1 MCRSRSQSPSALRVL
16 AGTLGVGLLAYL
28 VFRVGPGML
37 LRQAL
42 KIGWGM
48 LLIITLA
55 GTSHLIK
62 TCAWRL
68 TFRREFRSSVSLWR
82 AFRLR
87 LISEAVGQFGLAGQV
102 LGEGV
107 RVSLLGRSVPVA
119 MGVSSATI
127 DRGLYTISAAVV
139 GMAGLIGAALLFPLS
154 HIWRVLTLAFAGG
167 MFVFVLILVVA
178 VWRHW
183 PVLSAAVRG
192 LRGVPRLRNRLQSA
206 EQTMYDAEQELFSF
220 HHEAPSAFW
229 KSFALN
235 ITSQVVAVL
244 EVYLILMFLG
254 SRITFASAFV
264 FEGFTKLVNA
274 IGGLVPGNIGTYEG
288 GSMLI
293 AKLFRVSSASGLSL
307 GFCRRVRAL
316 FWASMGALCL
326 LTMSR
331 KDHSDPN
338 PELAS
343 AEGSC

>member
-1 MCRSRSQSPSALRVL
+1 MSKRRPQSPSALRVL

-48 LLIITLA
+48 LLIITL
-55 GTSHLIK
+55 GGISHLVK
-62 TCAWRL
+62 TCAWQL
-68 TFRREFRSSVSLWR
+68 TFRQEFRSSVSLWR

-102 LGEGV
+102 LGEGM
-107 RVSLLGRSVPVA
+107 RVSLLGPSVPVA

-127 DRGLYTISAAVV
+127 DRGLYTISAAIV

-154 HIWRVLTLAFAGG
+154 HLWRVLTLAFAGG
-167 MFVFVLILVVA
+167 MFVFVSILVVA
-178 VWRHW
+178 VWCQW
-183 PVLSAAVRG
+183 PVLSSAVRR
-192 LRGVPRLRNRLQSA
+192 LRGVPRLRNRLNSA
-206 EQTMYDAEQELFSF
+206 EQTMYDAEKELFSF

-229 KSFALN
+229 TSFALN
-235 ITSQVVAVL
+235 IISQVLAVL

-254 SRITFASAFV
+254 SKIGFASAFV

-274 IGGLVPGNIGTYEG
+274 VGGLIPGNIGTYEG

-293 AKLFRVSSASGLSL
+293 AKLFRVSAASGLSL
-307 GFCRRVRAL
+307 GFCRRARAL
-316 FWASMGALCL
+316 FWAGLGALCL
-326 LTMSR
+326 VTMSQ
-331 KDHSDPN
+331 KNHSNPN
-338 PELAS
+338 PKLAS
-343 AEGSC
+343 AEGTW